1 MAHKGFNQPQYCVKK
16 PTDSATGWFAIPWN
30 QELFL
35 GNTVTPLAKS
45 LDAIINP
52 IIPRKNL
59 NLLTPTIAIPTS
71 NHLSGLHC
79 YIIRRVYHV
88 FSVGTTHWNSQWNSH
103 QIGGTPRSFH
113 PPFIL
118 NTPCS
123 ETIERCSISTSL
135 RHLGTIHSHGG
146 TPTMDTPLFWVL
158 LKMSDHQNHR
168 FQYSN
173 GIILDDLV
181 VPPWLRNPHM
191 YT

>member
-1 MAHKGFNQPQYCVKK
+1 MPIFLGDIQSEWNHDQIQGVPNQTWRHGAMAHKGFNQPQYCVKK

-103 QIGGTPRSFH
+103 QIGDSAFFSSPVHTKH
-113 PPFIL
+113 
-118 NTPCS
+118 
-123 ETIERCSISTSL
+123 
-135 RHLGTIHSHGG
+135 
-146 TPTMDTPLFWVL
+146 PLFRNHW
-158 LKMSDHQNHR
+158 KMFNFHITETSWDH
-168 FQYSN
+168 
-173 GIILDDLV
+173 
-181 VPPWLRNPHM
+181 P
-191 YT
+191 